1 MKKIGEL
8 FERSINRPIEEV
20 IKVEQADEG
29 VVRTEIEEYVTTD
42 SLRAQFAE
50 VYREIAEGP
59 TSPREGIGVWVSGF
73 FGSGK
78 SSFAKLLGYTV
89 ANRKVGET
97 SACALFK
104 GVLRDDRVAALL
116 DSITTRIPFQAVI
129 FDVSM
134 DRGVRFSGERLTEI
148 MYRSLLRELGYAE
161 DFDLAE
167 LEITLEA
174 DGRLERFEKEFQALH
189 GEPWKKRRQM
199 GLAVNEAGAAL
210 HCLDD
215 RTYTSAESY
224 PTAVGRG
231 RADIDPN
238 RLAQRAFEL
247 ASERAPGKALI
258 FIVDEV
264 GQYVSRSV
272 DKMLDLAAV
281 IQAFGVE
288 GRNRTK
294 ARKAVSPFWIVV
306 TSQEK
311 LSEVVT
317 ALDSRKIGLAR
328 LQDQFRIAIDLK
340 QTDIVEVTARRVL
353 AKKKAAEAAIGALF
367 DQHSGRIREFCTL
380 ERSARNIEI
389 DRNDFV
395 RLYPYL
401 PYQIDLCI
409 DIVAGLRLKR
419 GAHRHVGGSN
429 RTIIKQA
436 QQMMINERTRLA
448 DRPIRQLVTL
458 DLVYELLEAGN
469 LLPSEVTQEVARI
482 AERLKANALSSCVAK
497 AITLLEAVKD
507 LPRTLH
513 NLAVV
518 LHPAVDAP
526 CLRKE
531 VEAALAELEKAQFV
545 RQTEDGYKLLTVQ
558 EKNWETRRN
567 ALEPR
572 EADRN
577 RLHREVVATLMEDLK
592 IRSYRYNDLRGFRL
606 SLSVDGVTVSGE
618 GDLPFNLLL
627 SAPEEHAATL
637 QEAREASAA
646 RVQEL
651 FWVASLGELVR
662 STVTEL
668 FRSREMIGEYDRLA
682 AAQQN
687 LPSEEAMFLG
697 DEKAR
702 RDRLERELRT
712 RMLQSLQAGAAYFQ
726 GVQTEAASLGKTLP
740 EMLAA
745 LLDRAVPVLYP
756 KLEIGVL
763 PLSGEEPEKLLTSAN
778 LDGLPALFYSPD
790 PTRTLV
796 VKQAAHHVP
805 NLGCELCRELVEYLR
820 REHAYGNKVTG
831 KMLEKNF
838 GGVGYGWNADTVRLG
853 LAVLFRGGAVE
864 VSHQGRKYRHYTE
877 PAARPPFCGTQAFRA
892 ASFAPREALDLKVLA
907 AAARMYEE
915 LTGKDVNI
923 EEGEIAGAFKQVAA
937 SDREELLPA
946 SAKLTALGL
955 PGAGLV
961 QSQLEW
967 VQGILELPPDD
978 CVRTL
983 AQEGATYR
991 ENRRLTAELAR
1002 CATTENVEAIQAAR
1016 RVLSEQWPV
1025 LQQKAFTEELAA
1037 QATKLEQILDDSGA
1051 LKLVA
1056 EIRAATES
1064 IGSRYRELY
1073 EELFTRRGKVYEA
1086 ALEAI
1091 KGRPEWSALAEDP
1104 AVDPQTLQRLLAP
1117 LRERAEAGL
1126 DLPPLATVCGSSR
1139 ATPAQLES
1147 DIAAVQAVAAEVL
1160 SRILTLAAP
1169 EERIE
1174 RVSVARLYPDRIRSP
1189 EELEQFLGE
1198 LRERLKKILAAGGTI
1213 MLE

>member
-8 FERSINRPIEEV
+8 FERPIDRPIEEV
-20 IKVEQADEG
+20 VKVEQADEQA
-29 VVRTEIEEYVTTD
+29 VRTEIEEYVATN
-42 SLRAQFAE
+42 SLSAQFAE

-59 TSPREGIGVWVSGF
+59 ASPREGIGVWVSGF

-104 GVLRDDRVAALL
+104 GVLKDERGATLL
-116 DSITTRIPFQAVI
+116 DSINTRIPFQAVI

-148 MYRSLLRELGYAE
+148 MYRALLRELGYAE

-174 DGRLERFEKEFQALH
+174 DRRLDRFEKEFQALH
-189 GEPWKKRRQM
+189 GEPWRKRRQM

-210 HCLDD
+210 CRLDPK
-215 RTYTSAESY
+215 TYPTAESY
-224 PTAVGRG
+224 AAAVGRG

-247 ASERAPGKALI
+247 ASRRASGKALI
-258 FIVDEV
+258 FIIDEV

-272 DKMLDLAAV
+272 DKMLDLQAL

-288 GRNRTK
+288 GRNRTQ
-294 ARKAVSPFWIVV
+294 ARQAVSPFWIVV

-317 ALDSRKIGLAR
+317 ALDSRKIELAR
-328 LQDQFRIAIDLK
+328 LQDRFRITIDLK
-340 QTDIVEVTARRVL
+340 QNDIAEVTARRVL
-353 AKKKAAEAAIGALF
+353 AKKKAAEEVTGKLF
-367 DQHSGRIREFCTL
+367 EQHSGRIREFCTL
-380 ERSARNIEI
+380 ERSARNIDI
-389 DRNDFV
+389 DRHAFV

-436 QQMMINERTRLA
+436 QQMMINQRTRLA
-448 DRPIRQLVTL
+448 DQPIGRLVTL

-482 AERLKANALSSCVAK
+482 AERVKARPLAARVAK
-497 AITLLEAVKD
+497 AIALLEAVKD
-507 LPRTLH
+507 LPRTPH

-526 CLRKE
+526 SQRQQ
-531 VEAALAELEKAQFV
+531 VEAALAELERAQFV

-577 RLHREVVATLMEDLK
+577 RLHREVVALLMEDPK

-606 SLSVDGVTVSGE
+606 RLSIDGASVSGE
-618 GDLPFNLLL
+618 GDIPLNLLL
-627 SAPEEHAATL
+627 SAPEEHPATL

-646 RVQEL
+646 TAQEL
-651 FWVASLGELVR
+651 FWVATLGEPVR

-668 FRSREMIGEYDRLA
+668 FRSREMIGEYDRLG
-682 AAQQN
+682 AQQK
-687 LPSEEAMFLG
+687 LTSEEAVCLG

-702 RDRLERELRT
+702 RDRLERELRA
-712 RMLQSLQAGAAYFQ
+712 RMLQSLQAGTSYFQ

-778 LDGLPALFYSPD
+778 LDGLP
-790 PTRTLV
+790 
-796 VKQAAHHVP
+796 
-805 NLGCELCRELVEYLR
+805 
-820 REHAYGNKVTG
+820 
-831 KMLEKNF
+831 
-838 GGVGYGWNADTVRLG
+838 
-853 LAVLFRGGAVE
+853 
-864 VSHQGRKYRHYTE
+864 
-877 PAARPPFCGTQAFRA
+877 
-892 ASFAPREALDLKVLA
+892 
-907 AAARMYEE
+907 
-915 LTGKDVNI
+915 
-923 EEGEIAGAFKQVAA
+923 
-937 SDREELLPA
+937 
-946 SAKLTALGL
+946 
-955 PGAGLV
+955 
-961 QSQLEW
+961 
-967 VQGILELPPDD
+967 
-978 CVRTL
+978 
-983 AQEGATYR
+983 
-991 ENRRLTAELAR
+991 
-1002 CATTENVEAIQAAR
+1002 
-1016 RVLSEQWPV
+1016 
-1025 LQQKAFTEELAA
+1025 
-1037 QATKLEQILDDSGA
+1037 
-1051 LKLVA
+1051 
-1056 EIRAATES
+1056 
-1064 IGSRYRELY
+1064 
-1073 EELFTRRGKVYEA
+1073 
-1086 ALEAI
+1086 
-1091 KGRPEWSALAEDP
+1091 
-1104 AVDPQTLQRLLAP
+1104 
-1117 LRERAEAGL
+1117 
-1126 DLPPLATVCGSSR
+1126 
-1139 ATPAQLES
+1139 
-1147 DIAAVQAVAAEVL
+1147 
-1160 SRILTLAAP
+1160 
-1169 EERIE
+1169 
-1174 RVSVARLYPDRIRSP
+1174 
-1189 EELEQFLGE
+1189 
-1198 LRERLKKILAAGGTI
+1198 
-1213 MLE
+1213 